1 VSDWRTTTSDLGAT
15 LILASLLTLAVVVY
29 SAATNGFDAF
39 DFVLA
44 SFASFVLAVVVWV
57 YVRAPS
63 GGDER

>member
-1 VSDWRTTTSDLGAT
+1 
-15 LILASLLTLAVVVY
+15 LASLLTLAVVVY